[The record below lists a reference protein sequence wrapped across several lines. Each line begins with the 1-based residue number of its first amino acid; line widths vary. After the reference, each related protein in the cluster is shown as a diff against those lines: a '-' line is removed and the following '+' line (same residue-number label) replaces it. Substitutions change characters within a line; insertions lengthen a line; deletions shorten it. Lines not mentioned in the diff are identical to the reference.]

1 MKKEKQKK
9 KNKNWN
15 VNKDF
20 IILFFATLSEIG
32 LILVPDIFLKS
43 ILFAII
49 SILLSLFWK
58 IL

>member
-1 MKKEKQKK
+1 MIKDILKKLNE
-9 KNKNWN
+9 NWN